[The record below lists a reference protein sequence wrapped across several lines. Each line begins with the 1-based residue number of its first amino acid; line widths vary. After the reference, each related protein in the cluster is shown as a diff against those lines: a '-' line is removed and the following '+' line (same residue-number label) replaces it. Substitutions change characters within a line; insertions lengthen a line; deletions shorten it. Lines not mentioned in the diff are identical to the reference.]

1 MKDQYG
7 RLIDYLRIS
16 VTDRCNLRCVYCMPE
31 KGVTWI
37 PHSEVLTYEE
47 LLTVGKAAV
56 ALGIKHIKIT
66 GGEPLLRKNVTEFI
80 GRLKKTKGIETVTL
94 TTNGILLPNYIEK
107 LSETGIDGI
116 NISLDTLE
124 EKKFRKLTRNGE
136 VKDVWKGIFSV
147 LPYEQINVKINC
159 VLAGKDWQKDA
170 VCMAEIAKKYR
181 IHVRFIELMPIQNR
195 KENGSLEEEIK
206 ALLEDVYGSMRRCEE
221 RIGFGPSVYYE
232 LPEFCGKIG
241 FISAVSHKFCNQCN
255 RIRLSCDGKL
265 RLCLQSENAVDLKS
279 ALRQG
284 ACEEELK
291 QLLEKGL
298 LEKPREHRFGCDCI
312 EGEAM
317 SRIGG

>member
-47 LLTVGKAAV
+47 LLTVGKAAA

-80 GRLKKTKGIETVTL
+80 ARLKKTKGIETVTL
-94 TTNGILLPNYIEK
+94 TTNGILLPNYIDQ
-107 LSETGIDGI
+107 LSEAGIDGI

-136 VKDVWKGIFSV
+136 VKDVWKGISSV
-147 LPYEQINVKINC
+147 LPYDQINMKINC

-170 VCMAEIAKKYR
+170 VRVAEIAKKYR
-181 IHVRFIELMPIQNR
+181 IHVRFIELMPIQNQEE
-195 KENGSLEEEIK
+195 KGNLEEEIK
-206 ALLEDVYGSMRRCEE
+206 ALLEDV
-221 RIGFGPSVYYE
+221 
-232 LPEFCGKIG
+232 
-241 FISAVSHKFCNQCN
+241 
-255 RIRLSCDGKL
+255 
-265 RLCLQSENAVDLKS
+265 
-279 ALRQG
+279 
-284 ACEEELK
+284 
-291 QLLEKGL
+291 
-298 LEKPREHRFGCDCI
+298 
-312 EGEAM
+312 
-317 SRIGG
+317 

>member
-107 LSETGIDGI
+107 LTETGID
-116 NISLDTLE
+116 
-124 EKKFRKLTRNGE
+124 
-136 VKDVWKGIFSV
+136 
-147 LPYEQINVKINC
+147 
-159 VLAGKDWQKDA
+159 
-170 VCMAEIAKKYR
+170 
-181 IHVRFIELMPIQNR
+181 
-195 KENGSLEEEIK
+195 
-206 ALLEDVYGSMRRCEE
+206 
-221 RIGFGPSVYYE
+221 
-232 LPEFCGKIG
+232 
-241 FISAVSHKFCNQCN
+241 
-255 RIRLSCDGKL
+255 
-265 RLCLQSENAVDLKS
+265 
-279 ALRQG
+279 
-284 ACEEELK
+284 
-291 QLLEKGL
+291 
-298 LEKPREHRFGCDCI
+298 
-312 EGEAM
+312 
-317 SRIGG
+317 